1 MATTRK
7 TRTPGDAPVRA
18 EADALQAVE
27 VEQADDGLPNA
38 IDVDARAI
46 TGPVLTRQGYVCP
59 DEQWQK
65 NNPTEFAALRAARG

>member
-1 MATTRK
+1 MATARK
-7 TRTPGDAPVRA
+7 TRTPGADPAP
-18 EADALQAVE
+18 E
-27 VEQADDGLPNA
+27 VVANMPADDVGSELPNA

-65 NNPTEFAALRAARG
+65 DNPQEFAALRAARG